1 MRIKRPSSLNCLII
15 SFFLVITTERKTFN
29 FSTNKKSSKSSKSSK
44 SLSNHLD
51 NSNFSSKESGR
62 KRNVYETIGRI
73 VLATRQPEIPW
84 KRGKKKKKK
93 GSILHEPISLDTG
106 QLFSLP
112 RLWGPLPPSDNNSLT
127 LPNNSKL
134 LSSSWGTRSL
144 LEAREMDPRW
154 IREDVGVF
162 DERFIAFNRALF
174 DLERYRRDP
183 LISSKSMFVT
193 KRPSS
198 GIFYLMFLY
207 WDGRVVS
214 SRKRLD
220 SKTHKSINLIVHG
233 TLGRNKTMLQST

>member
-15 SFFLVITTERKTFN
+15 SFFFVITTERKTFN
-29 FSTNKKSSKSSKSSK
+29 FSTNKKFSKSSKSSK

-93 GSILHEPISLDTG
+93 GSLLHEPISLDTG

-134 LSSSWGTRSL
+134 LSSSSS
-144 LEAREMDPRW
+144 REVHALCSKREKW
-154 IREDVGVF
+154 IRAGF
-162 DERFIAFNRALF
+162 ERMLGCLTR
-174 DLERYRRDP
+174 DLSRSTELC
-183 LISSKSMFVT
+183 LISNVI
-193 KRPSS
+193 
-198 GIFYLMFLY
+198 GEIL
-207 WDGRVVS
+207 W
-214 SRKRLD
+214 SR
-220 SKTHKSINLIVHG
+220 
-233 TLGRNKTMLQST
+233 RNRCS